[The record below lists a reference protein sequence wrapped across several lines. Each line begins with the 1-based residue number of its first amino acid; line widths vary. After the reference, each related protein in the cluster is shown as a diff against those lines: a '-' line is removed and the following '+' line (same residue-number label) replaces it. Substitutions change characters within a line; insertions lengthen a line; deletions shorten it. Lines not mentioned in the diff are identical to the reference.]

1 MFAECLQIDGTLLQP
16 GFDMVAVRRSIDL
29 IEERLKKRSESRE
42 ERVGG
47 QVLRWNYRSEIV
59 QGLQL
64 DRPHR
69 NIWISFALIIMFG
82 FAAFVKVKG
91 DVIESR
97 RAEMAERE
105 RLRKELH
112 LTGEHRKT
120 VAIVPT

>member
-16 GFDMVAVRRSIDL
+16 GFDMVAVRRCIDL